1 MILHMVILESD
12 SSAKTKLQTLK
23 ESGRVKKITFNSSVK
38 YEFIIVLLTRSI
50 FSLDV

>member
-23 ESGRVKKITFNSSVK
+23 ESGRVEKKKN
-38 YEFIIVLLTRSI
+38 
-50 FSLDV
+50 